1 MARFSGW
8 RSLGLALRA
17 SLWVSGP
24 WALVQTGGHFGG
36 DRGVRLQSLVVSDL
50 NCEML
55 EVPAH
60 LLSSGLGGVASTA
73 PSTPP
78 LPHDAGAMTLE
89 SEL

>member
-55 EVPAH
+55 EVPAD

-89 SEL
+89 PEL